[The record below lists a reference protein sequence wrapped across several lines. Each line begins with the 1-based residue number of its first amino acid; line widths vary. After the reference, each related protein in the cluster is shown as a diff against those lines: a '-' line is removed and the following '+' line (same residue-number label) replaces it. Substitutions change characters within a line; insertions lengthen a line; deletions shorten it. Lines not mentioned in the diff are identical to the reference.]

1 MTAVWKEYAIP
12 FLYCRMDGRVRK
24 LQNHNLTVEGEK
36 QCVPKNIYACLCRN
50 FLISFILDSIE
61 TDGHQMLYGAQMAN
75 MFMLLP
81 DFMTLSLFS
90 NLIIKLMDIAS

>member
-1 MTAVWKEYAIP
+1 MTGVWRGYAIP
-12 FLYCRMDGRVRK
+12 FPYCQMAGRGMT
-24 LQNHNLTVEGEK
+24 LQSRNSTVEGEK